1 MAAAEATARLL
12 TGHGH
17 DARAVAGMAD
27 LLALAAS
34 FEPHLVI
41 LHIDPPTHSAL
52 EAARV
57 LRHSKRGTARIMLIA
72 LIASTDSTASSDG
85 LDVAQAHA
93 AGFDLVVPAPV
104 DDDFMCQL
112 VQGSVDTHSADA
124 HPGDPLDRV
133 LNGG

>member
-12 TGHGH
+12 TGRGH

-41 LHIDPPTHSAL
+41 LHIDPPAPSAL

-57 LRHSKRGTARIMLIA
+57 LRHSKRRAARIMLIA
-72 LIASTDSTASSDG
+72 LTTTTTASIDSH
-85 LDVAQAHA
+85 DVAQAHA
-93 AGFDLVVPAPV
+93 AGFDMVVPAPV

-133 LNGG
+133 LSGG

>member
-1 MAAAEATARLL
+1 MRECTDTHNSPVSQPSVPALHTTPAQPHRILVAGPDMAAAEATARLL

-41 LHIDPPTHSAL
+41 LHIDPPTPSAL

-57 LRHSKRGTARIMLIA
+57 LRHSKRGHLPAAAREA
-72 LIASTDSTASSDG
+72 DRTSGGVRRPGGGRDADPG
-85 LDVAQAHA
+85 L
-93 AGFDLVVPAPV
+93 
-104 DDDFMCQL
+104 
-112 VQGSVDTHSADA
+112 
-124 HPGDPLDRV
+124 
-133 LNGG
+133 